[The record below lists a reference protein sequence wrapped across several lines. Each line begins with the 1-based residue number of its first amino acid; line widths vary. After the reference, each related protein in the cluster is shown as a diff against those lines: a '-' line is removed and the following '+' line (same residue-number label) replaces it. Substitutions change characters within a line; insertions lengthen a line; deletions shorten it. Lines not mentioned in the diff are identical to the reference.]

1 MGDKT
6 TVMLD
11 RETLEVLRKIKREKG
26 FSSIDEVIK
35 WLIIRER
42 RLRLLNAVEQAWSER
57 LSQEELDKLIEAV
70 KKLRR
75 SSQWLTR

>member
-11 RETLEVLRKIKREKG
+11 RETLEVLKKIKREKG